1 MKALMLDLDGVLY
14 QGSEAIPG
22 TREAIAWLNQHKVP
36 HLFVTN
42 TSSRPRRAICK
53 KLADMGIEVQEDK
66 ILTPPIAT
74 RQWIKTHKPGPSVLL
89 VQPDTLIDFEG
100 ITQLPDNT
108 ESGAANI
115 VIGDLGE
122 RWDYSLLNRAFR
134 LLMTEPRPNLIA
146 LGMTRYWR
154 AEDGL
159 RLDVAPFVKA
169 LEYASGCEALVLG
182 KPSSDFFHQALTL
195 LEAQADDVLMIGD
208 DIVGDVQGAQLA
220 GLSGALVKTGKF
232 QTTDLEGSISPDA
245 ILDSIADL
253 PHYWKTLTDTS

>member
-14 QGSEAIPG
+14 QGGSAIPG
-22 TREAIAWLNQHKVP
+22 AKESITWLNEHNIP

-42 TSSRPRRAICK
+42 TSSRPRRAVCN
-53 KLADMGIEVQEDK
+53 KLAAMGIEVQEGS
-66 ILTPPIAT
+66 ILTPPVAAC
-74 RQWIKTHKPGPSVLL
+74 QWIKINKPDPSVLL
-89 VQPDTLIDFEG
+89 VQNETLIDFEG
-100 ITQLPDNT
+100 ITTLPNDA
-108 ESGAANI
+108 ESGAGNI

-122 RWDYSLLNRAFR
+122 QWDYSLLNRTFR
-134 LLMTEPRPNLIA
+134 LLMAEPAPTLIA

-169 LEYASGCEALVLG
+169 LEHASGCEARVLG
-182 KPSSDFFHQALTL
+182 KPSSDFFHQALDL
-195 LEAQADDVLMIGD
+195 LDAKADEVLMIGD

-232 QTTDLEGSISPDA
+232 HPTDLKSSISPDV
-245 ILDSIADL
+245 IFESIADL
-253 PHYWKTLTDTS
+253 PSWCEASG